1 MSPVSRWPLTK
12 DEEEKVRDLFL
23 GRLVEITEK
32 DKMRSLLK
40 SLLSESEYLM
50 VAKRLVA
57 FVLVDEGYTDV
68 EAAKILHVTRA
79 TANRFRI
86 IYKFSRE
93 KKEPV
98 VQVVREF
105 KRKPEFKYILLKVLV
120 KHVLPA
126 AMGRIP
132 KRWPF

>member
-1 MSPVSRWPLTK
+1 M
-12 DEEEKVRDLFL
+12 
-23 GRLVEITEK
+23 VEVVDHE
-32 DKMRSLLK
+32 KMRSLLK

-50 VAKRLVA
+50 IAKRLVA
-57 FVLVDEGYTDV
+57 FVLVDEGYSDV
-68 EAAKILHVTRA
+68 EVAKILHVTRA
-79 TANRFRI
+79 TANRFRM

-93 KKEPV
+93 NKEPV

-105 KRKPEFKYILLKVLV
+105 KRKPELKEILLKVLV

-132 KRWPF
+132 RRWPF